1 MNRSDEPLFDARIA
15 DWLENDPHAAPDQA
29 LDIVLA
35 AFPSIKQRRAMRAPW
50 RLLDMSSPL
59 KLAFG
64 VAAIAVLV
72 GGVLFLGPW
81 RPAANVAAGPT
92 ASPSASP
99 SAVTT
104 TPSPELTSPPGLT
117 GLIAFSR
124 VNLGSATIMVTAPD
138 GSGTSSLISGL
149 AQNVQPAWS
158 PDGTKI
164 AWATMSGIR
173 VARADGTG
181 GVSLT
186 NDGRD
191 RNPAWSPDGSLIV
204 FASSRDGG
212 VDLYTQPVGGGD
224 LKRLTEDAAEDNQ
237 PSWSAITNRIAFASA
252 RGGTHDIWT
261 MKPDGS
267 DLAQLTGAEGQDEAP
282 AWSPDGSKIAFAS
295 NRDGGTS
302 FIYLMNADGS
312 GVERLSTGANAERD
326 PAWSPDGRFVVF
338 ARSDSNSVL
347 VIVDVST
354 REVVNTMSQA
364 RTEWSYPAWRKP

>member
-15 DWLENDPHAAPDQA
+15 DWLEDDPHAAPDQA

-64 VAAIAVLV
+64 VAAIAVLADGEAV
-72 GGVLFLGPW
+72 G
-81 RPAANVAAGPT
+81 PAA
-92 ASPSASP
+92 
-99 SAVTT
+99 TT
-104 TPSPELTSPPGLT
+104 TPSPEITSPPGLT

-237 PSWSAITNRIAFASA
+237 PSWSAIANRIAFASA

-261 MKPDGS
+261 MKPDGT

-302 FIYLMNADGS
+302 LIYLMNADGS

-326 PAWSPDGRFVVF
+326 PAWSPDGRFVAF
-338 ARSDSNSVL
+338 SMSDSNSVL